1 MHSNTENNENKQS
14 ESIRDYEV
22 YEQIG
27 KGVFSTVHRAVSKE
41 KSQEVAIKIVKIKK
55 RRN

>member
-1 MHSNTENNENKQS
+1 MALNIIREHSNQS